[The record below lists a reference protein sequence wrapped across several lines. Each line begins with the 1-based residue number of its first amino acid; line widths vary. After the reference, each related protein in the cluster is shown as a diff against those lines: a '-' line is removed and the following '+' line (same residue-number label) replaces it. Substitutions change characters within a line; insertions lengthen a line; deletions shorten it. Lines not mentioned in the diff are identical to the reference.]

1 MPKPPK
7 STIRY
12 SKIVVLRVLE
22 KYRKTIEN
30 MSQNGPQKYPKW
42 SPWRPWGDQGAT
54 VSPPGVD
61 FEGPENGSIFG
72 WVDGRPKGAKD
83 ALQGRRRELNVA
95 VVVVVTTFKIVVTTF
110 NIVDSCDHF

>member
-1 MPKPPK
+1 MPKLPK
-7 STIRY
+7 SNIRY

-42 SPWRPWGDQGAT
+42 CHLRPWGDQGAT
-54 VSPPGVD
+54 LSPPGVD

-72 WVDGRPKGAKD
+72 WVDGRPKDAKD
-83 ALQGRRRELNVA
+83 VPKGRRRE
-95 VVVVVTTFKIVVTTF
+95 FKLDEEGVLGG
-110 NIVDSCDHF
+110 

>member
-7 STIRY
+7 SIIRY
-12 SKIVVLRVLE
+12 SKIVVLTVLE

-30 MSQNGPQKYPKW
+30 ICQIGPQKYPKW
-42 SPWRPWGDQGAT
+42 SHWRPWGDQGAT
-54 VSPPGVD
+54 LSPPGVD

-83 ALQGRRRELNVA
+83 ALQGRRTELSIAEVG
-95 VVVVVTTFKIVVTTF
+95 VLGGIRGG
-110 NIVDSCDHF
+110 